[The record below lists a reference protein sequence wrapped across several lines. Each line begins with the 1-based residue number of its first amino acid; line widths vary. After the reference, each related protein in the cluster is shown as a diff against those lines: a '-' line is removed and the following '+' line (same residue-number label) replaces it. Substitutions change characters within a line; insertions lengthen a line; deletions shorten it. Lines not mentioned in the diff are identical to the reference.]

1 MGRIFQKMFLP
12 VRRRPFHL
20 PTVTSTRYYGII
32 AARKAGVTDSEKV
45 VRRLSKTVTRVK
57 ESAEIHV
64 SGLDLKREGL
74 VIYQEAQEYVKG

>member
-1 MGRIFQKMFLP
+1 MFP
-12 VRRRPFHL
+12 TVRHHPCHL

-32 AARKAGVTDSEKV
+32 AARKGGVTDSEKA
-45 VRRLSKTVTRVK
+45 VRRLLETVTRVK

-74 VIYQEAQEYVKG
+74 VIYQEAQEYVEG